1 LRLIATDCDCVRL
14 LPASLCRYLLTDAHA
29 LQWARVFER
38 RLLADEW
45 YLPTV
50 LMHSPFR
57 RTAIDLPLR
66 YEMWPENE
74 AGARARYW
82 ASLPEAEWGGAML
95 LDGKALAAAQ
105 RSPLLFA
112 KKVLPSHEPTLLRRH
127 DAWMAR
133 KLSGEPEPQQPPIAS
148 PHLRADPTLDSFGM
162 PALGGE
168 AAADDGEA
176 PSRAPDPDVPPESEE
191 ERQRQ
196 QQQQQQRQQRQQ
208 QQLAASLDAPLR
220 RRRGRRRRVAS
231 LVFTDGSSCSCA
243 PECRPIKAPWAASP
257 EDAAELTGM
266 PFGSGDATGDATGT
280 PLGSGEATSTCCMH
294 AADGRAALCA
304 GGSGDDLGSDLR
316 VSGLDMAALPLALR
330 PCPQPRLGGSGFSSG
345 GGQPVQA
352 LFLNRS
358 PYPVRVLH
366 VDSTGAEQALLSLR
380 PAEHA
385 EVDTDSLQAWR
396 VRTLGGSLLVELDT
410 TPRVDDASGM
420 AAIHIEDC
428 LGA

>member
-1 LRLIATDCDCVRL
+1 LRLIAADCDCLRL

-105 RSPLLFA
+105 RSPALFA

-191 ERQRQ
+191 QRQQRRQ
-196 QQQQQQRQQRQQ
+196 QQQQQQQRQQ
-208 QQLAASLDAPLR
+208 QQLAASLDAPSR

-243 PECRPIKAPWAASP
+243 PECRPIKAPWTASP

-266 PFGSGDATGDATGT
+266 PF
-280 PLGSGEATSTCCMH
+280 GSGEATSTCCMH

-304 GGSGDDLGSDLR
+304 GGSGDDLGSELG

-330 PCPQPRLGGSGFSSG
+330 PCPQPRLGGGGFSSG

-366 VDSTGAEQALLSLR
+366 VDSTGAEQALLALR

-385 EVDTDSLQAWR
+385 EVDTVSLQAWR
-396 VRTLGGSLLVELDT
+396 VRTLGGSLLVELDA

>member
-1 LRLIATDCDCVRL
+1 MQAHVSVAIDASGSTDNAPVPAFEL
-14 LPASLCRYLLTDAHA
+14 TSNEGVPLAALPHLTALGERCQVYMRRALAEQADPRAHLSLYPDP
-29 LQWARVFER
+29 LQGWARVFER

-105 RSPLLFA
+105 RSPALFA

-168 AAADDGEA
+168 AAADDGDA
-176 PSRAPDPDVPPESEE
+176 PSRAPDPDVPP
-191 ERQRQ
+191 
-196 QQQQQQRQQRQQ
+196 
-208 QQLAASLDAPLR
+208 D
-220 RRRGRRRRVAS
+220 RG
-231 LVFTDGSSCSCA
+231 
-243 PECRPIKAPWAASP
+243 
-257 EDAAELTGM
+257 
-266 PFGSGDATGDATGT
+266 
-280 PLGSGEATSTCCMH
+280 
-294 AADGRAALCA
+294 
-304 GGSGDDLGSDLR
+304 
-316 VSGLDMAALPLALR
+316 
-330 PCPQPRLGGSGFSSG
+330 
-345 GGQPVQA
+345 
-352 LFLNRS
+352 
-358 PYPVRVLH
+358 
-366 VDSTGAEQALLSLR
+366 
-380 PAEHA
+380 
-385 EVDTDSLQAWR
+385 
-396 VRTLGGSLLVELDT
+396 
-410 TPRVDDASGM
+410 
-420 AAIHIEDC
+420 
-428 LGA
+428 

>member
-1 LRLIATDCDCVRL
+1 LRLIATDCDCLRL

-105 RSPLLFA
+105 RSPALFA

-168 AAADDGEA
+168 AAADDGDA

-191 ERQRQ
+191 ERQ
-196 QQQQQQRQQRQQ
+196 QQRQQRQ
-208 QQLAASLDAPLR
+208 LTASLDAPSR

>member
-1 LRLIATDCDCVRL
+1 MRLIATDCDCVRL

-191 ERQRQ
+191 EE
-196 QQQQQQRQQRQQ
+196 QQQRQQRQ
-208 QQLAASLDAPLR
+208 LTASLDAPSR

-231 LVFTDGSSCSCA
+231 LVFTVGSSCSCA

-266 PFGSGDATGDATGT
+266 PFGSG
-280 PLGSGEATSTCCMH
+280 EATSTCCMH

-304 GGSGDDLGSDLR
+304 RGSGDDLGSDLG

-385 EVDTDSLQAWR
+385 EVHTDSLQAWR
-396 VRTLGGSLLVELDT
+396 VRTLGGSLLVELDA

>member
-191 ERQRQ
+191 QHQ
-196 QQQQQQRQQRQQ
+196 QQRQQ
-208 QQLAASLDAPLR
+208 QQLAASLDAPSR

-280 PLGSGEATSTCCMH
+280 PLGSGEATGTCCMH

-304 GGSGDDLGSDLR
+304 GGSGDDLGSDLG

-396 VRTLGGSLLVELDT
+396 VRTLGGSLLVELDA

>member
-1 LRLIATDCDCVRL
+1 MRLIATDCDCLRL

-82 ASLPEAEWGGAML
+82 ASLPEAEWGGAMF

-105 RSPLLFA
+105 RSPALFA

-191 ERQRQ
+191 ERQ
-196 QQQQQQRQQRQQ
+196 QQRQQRQ
-208 QQLAASLDAPLR
+208 LTASLDAPSR

-280 PLGSGEATSTCCMH
+280 PLGPGEATSTCCMH

-304 GGSGDDLGSDLR
+304 RGSGDDLGSDLG

-396 VRTLGGSLLVELDT
+396 VRTLGGSLLVELDA